1 MESNET
7 TAASSEGIHIPE
19 RVIPAPKSIS
29 AEAQAALNSVRPTMP
44 PYPETD
50 DKPAWRDLV
59 RQFNTNLV
67 EMIRE
72 QVTSVPGRVSH
83 ETIAEVPV
91 YVAEPESIPPENRDK
106 AMVFFHG
113 GSLVM
118 GGGEA
123 VGLFARL
130 EAFKNRCR
138 VYAVD
143 FGNPPDHPY
152 PGALNDGV
160 AVYNE
165 LLKDYAPSQIVIS
178 GASGGGNLAAAIPL
192 KARNLGAPLPGA
204 IGLFTPQADLTESGD
219 SFQTNEKIDVLG
231 GSLAALNALYANGH
245 DLTDPY
251 VSPLFGDFAKGFPP
265 VFIQTGTR
273 DMFLSN
279 AVRLHRAMRSAG
291 VDAELHVGEA
301 MPHGGFGGGLYDLP
315 EDHDLRIEF
324 LRFLSKHVGWAEP
337 QG

>member
-1 MESNET
+1 MEKGES
-7 TAASSEGIHIPE
+7 TAATAEGVSIPE
-19 RVIPAPKSIS
+19 RVIHIPKSIS
-29 AEAQAALNSVRPTMP
+29 VEAQAALNAVRPTIP
-44 PYPETD
+44 PFPELA

-59 RQFNTNLV
+59 EEFNANLA
-67 EMIRE
+67 ETIRE
-72 QVTSVPGRVSH
+72 QVASIPGRVSQ
-83 ETIAEVPV
+83 ETVAGVPV
-91 YVAEPESIPPENRDK
+91 YVAEPESVPSGNRDK

-113 GSLVM
+113 GGLVM

-130 EAFKNRCR
+130 EAFKTSCR

-152 PGALNDGV
+152 PSALNDGV

-165 LLKDYAPSQIVIS
+165 LLKSYAPSRIAIS
-178 GASGGGNLAAAIPL
+178 GASGGGNLAVAVPL
-192 KARNLGAPLPGA
+192 KARDLGAPLPGVV
-204 IGLFTPQADLTESGD
+204 GLFSPQVDLTESGD
-219 SFQTNEKIDVLG
+219 SFQTNLGIDVNG
-231 GSLAALNALYANGH
+231 GSLRQFNALYANGH

-251 VSPLFGDFAKGFPP
+251 VSPLFGDFTKGFPP

-273 DMFLSN
+273 DIFLSN
-279 AVRLHRAMRSAG
+279 AVRIHRAMRCAD

-301 MPHGGFGGGLYDLP
+301 MPHGGFGGGLHDLP

-324 LRFLSKHVGWAEP
+324 LWFLSKRAGWAAP
-337 QG
+337 QR